1 MNYNNEYLDK
11 FYGQY
16 EKYVLKDGEK
26 ENIYYRIIRHFIF
39 GLIRTD
45 YGEWMKAALNRG
57 DMQNVNNVIYHQCK
71 VNLLPRNSGYDHC
84 GNFLPVMEA
93 IACGYYEAVEHC
105 YPRTINLPS
114 NGHTMYVV
122 ASNLLMG
129 IWYQDD
135 HIINKIQPK
144 AEKYLNGK
152 GNQWDKS
159 VVSYLYNLYKND
171 EDGANKDLSDI
182 CNGFSRQDF
191 SADKKILCV
200 LAHGLATLAYL
211 KYPDIA
217 INLPTA
223 KNFSREFAVWRR
235 ENPTPELKLYIEY
248 PPELDEVN
256 RVLQHDIAYPIIQQ
270 PYLENKFLSAVK
282 RKQWVLDDDQMQKNL
297 ANEIA
302 GIQDEWQS

>member
-1 MNYNNEYLDK
+1 
-11 FYGQY
+11 
-16 EKYVLKDGEK
+16 
-26 ENIYYRIIRHFIF
+26 
-39 GLIRTD
+39 
-45 YGEWMKAALNRG
+45 MKAALNSG

-114 NGHTMYVV
+114 NGYTMYVV
-122 ASNLLMG
+122 A
-129 IWYQDD
+129 
-135 HIINKIQPK
+135 
-144 AEKYLNGK
+144 
-152 GNQWDKS
+152 
-159 VVSYLYNLYKND
+159 SYLYNLYKKD

-211 KYPDIA
+211 KYPDIT

-256 RVLQHDIAYPIIQQ
+256 RVLQYDIAYAIIHQ

-302 GIQDEWQS
+302 GIQDEWQP